1 MGKDYERE
9 LQDIRAEES
18 TRGTRQPKRAL
29 SLEKE
34 RWIRRLAA
42 MMANPNCDRETF
54 LEAIRE
60 FGLTEQSDEY
70 RQILA
75 LWRKR
80 HGNA

>member
-1 MGKDYERE
+1 MAKDDERE

-18 TRGTRQPKRAL
+18 TRGTKQPKRAL
-29 SLEKE
+29 SLAKE
-34 RWIRRLAA
+34 RLIRRVAG
-42 MMANPNCDRETF
+42 MMADPNCDRETF
-54 LEAIRE
+54 LEVIRE

>member
-1 MGKDYERE
+1 MAKDDERT

-18 TRGTRQPKRAL
+18 TRGRRQPKRAL
-29 SLEKE
+29 SLAKE

-42 MMANPNCDRETF
+42 MVADPSCDRETF
-54 LEAIRE
+54 LEVIRE

-70 RQILA
+70 RQVLA

-80 HGNA
+80 HGNV

>member
-1 MGKDYERE
+1 MPKDDERE
-9 LQDIRAEES
+9 LQDLRAEES
-18 TRGTRQPKRAL
+18 TRGTRQPKRAI
-29 SLEKE
+29 SLAKE

-42 MMANPNCDRETF
+42 MVADPNCDRETF